1 MEICG
6 MSLAQSLNILVKSK
20 FSEAEK
26 CHRLRIKREISQRI
40 SGRSNG
46 DAAVVA
52 EEVIGILSAVVA
64 RRNTGVG
71 QFVDVSLFASAVAM
85 LASDAGTYF
94 GSNHIPMRGTER
106 LTGGWPHYSIYQTKD
121 GEYLACGALEKKFWI
136 NR

>member
-52 EEVIGILSAVVA
+52 DEVIGILSALRYNMVDYPEVGLA
-64 RRNTGVG
+64 DLLSLINSKSEGLKRN
-71 QFVDVSLFASAVAM
+71 FPP
-85 LASDAGTYF
+85 DAQEKIRKVISWREWRAFPPT
-94 GSNHIPMRGTER
+94 SPVHIFR
-106 LTGGWPHYSIYQTKD
+106 Q
-121 GEYLACGALEKKFWI
+121 
-136 NR
+136 